1 MPAQPKHRQ
10 SIIDTC
16 VTLFRRKGYAGT
28 GLNDIVEVSRAP
40 KGSIYHYFPAGKPS
54 IAVAAIEEA
63 GQRVVATLMQL
74 ATENASAADMVVA
87 HAELLAKWM
96 KKSGFRDGCP
106 ITTVLLELA
115 PADRAVTEAGRQ
127 AYAARIDIIADKLI
141 ADGHLGDRA
150 QRLAVLTVSAVQGA
164 LIQARIER
172 SEAPIL
178 TSAQELKTFLD
189 FEVNRQAQK
198 LSIHP
203 VHACHDNE

>member
-28 GLNDIVEVSRAP
+28 GLNDIVEASRAP

-63 GQRVVATLMQL
+63 GQRVTATLTQL
-74 ATENASAADMVVA
+74 AADNASAADTIVA
-87 HAELLAKWM
+87 HAGLLAGWM

-115 PADRAVTEAGRQ
+115 PADRAVSAAGRQ
-127 AYAARIDIIADKLI
+127 AYSARIGIIADKLI
-141 ADGHLGDRA
+141 ADGHSGGRA
-150 QRLAVLTVSAVQGA
+150 RRLAMLTVSALQGA

-178 TSAQELKTFLD
+178 MAAHELKIYLD
-189 FEVNRQAQK
+189 FEATR
-198 LSIHP
+198 
-203 VHACHDNE
+203 